1 MLEEGEEEPRVA
13 ALREAYLCGALSE
26 AEFRQLAGLVEDD
39 AATRP
44 SAASVAEE
52 ELEMDGV
59 ELCGVEPSIQPLSLQ
74 AGAGARDW
82 AGSELP
88 VLGLVCTL
96 GDSCEQSALRAPVM
110 DASGRGQTAWESHPL
125 QKTRAQADAMLEK
138 LYSVEEQPSFEA
150 VARPAH
156 PPQGGPLSATRALR
170 DSLQPSRARTL
181 PDLRRCMLESAG
193 VLIPAAVV
201 PRDARCG
208 WCRLW

>member
-1 MLEEGEEEPRVA
+1 
-13 ALREAYLCGALSE
+13 
-26 AEFRQLAGLVEDD
+26 
-39 AATRP
+39 
-44 SAASVAEE
+44 
-52 ELEMDGV
+52 
-59 ELCGVEPSIQPLSLQ
+59 
-74 AGAGARDW
+74 
-82 AGSELP
+82 
-88 VLGLVCTL
+88 
-96 GDSCEQSALRAPVM
+96 
-110 DASGRGQTAWESHPL
+110 
-125 QKTRAQADAMLEK
+125 MLEK

-170 DSLQPSRARTL
+170 DSLRPSRARTL